1 MDSLVRE
8 SKSIAENW
16 RANGSVAIRSFRPFG
31 AFSSPTRVP
40 TADAVGYILAPL
52 RGFARYFGNICP
64 VSGAGYNPAGLM
76 QKIAILYD
84 ASQAVLST
92 FDLDEV
98 LQRILV
104 IARDYFHL
112 QNVAILLL
120 DKDSDQLCTRSQIG
134 GEPGFENVRVSIG
147 TGLIGS
153 AAQKKRPLYVPD
165 FAKENRYQPWG
176 KKTRSELAIPLMVR
190 DEVVGVLDCQSEN
203 PDHFDSETVDLL
215 TLFSTQA
222 SMALQNARLYSLEQ
236 RRASQLEAINAVAR
250 ETTVVLDVKE
260 LLAKACHKIQPAF
273 DVSHVSM
280 LVKEDEDLVLQAHHG
295 DLTLRIPE
303 GGKVPAGAG
312 LWGRALRES
321 KTVIENDVKADPNFV
336 GIYVESGSRMCIPLV
351 SFGQTLGVLVLDS
364 ARPGSFSVSD
374 IQSLESVADICATAI
389 QNAHYVERVKHLAY
403 LDGLTGI
410 FNRRYF
416 ELRIEEELERAR
428 RFNSGMAVIMVD
440 IDQFKRLNDEFGH
453 LLGDEVLRQ
462 VSSVFSQQLRKIDVV
477 CRYGGEEFAILLSQ
491 TSQEHALGVAE
502 KLRRMVDSWQ
512 FPGVPRS
519 VTISAGVATCPDHGS
534 TREELVKAADAGLYA
549 AKQAGRNCVRE
560 ASSVG
565 QGRTLVISR

>member
-1 MDSLVRE
+1 
-8 SKSIAENW
+8 
-16 RANGSVAIRSFRPFG
+16 
-31 AFSSPTRVP
+31 
-40 TADAVGYILAPL
+40 
-52 RGFARYFGNICP
+52 
-64 VSGAGYNPAGLM
+64 M

-104 IARDYFHL
+104 IAQDYFHL

-120 DKDSDQLCTRSQIG
+120 DKDTDQLCTRSQIG
-134 GEPGFENVRVSIG
+134 GEEGFDKVQVSIG
-147 TGLIGS
+147 TGLIGT

-165 FAKENRYQPWG
+165 FTKERRYKPWG

-203 PDHFDSETVDLL
+203 ADHFDSETVDLL

-222 SMALQNARLYSLEQ
+222 SMALQNARLYSLER
-236 RRASQLEAINAVAR
+236 RRASQLEAINTVAR

-260 LLAKACHKIQPAF
+260 LLSKACEKIRPAF
-273 DVSHVSM
+273 EVSHVSM
-280 LVKEDEDLVLQAHHG
+280 LVNG
-295 DLTLRIPE
+295 NLTLRIAE
-303 GGKVPAGAG
+303 GGRVPAGAG
-312 LWGRALRES
+312 LWGQALRES
-321 KTVIENDVKADPNFV
+321 KTVIENDVKTDPDCV
-336 GIYVESGSRMCIPLV
+336 SIYLESGSRMCIPLV

-364 ARPGSFSVSD
+364 VRPGSFSLSD

-389 QNAHYVERVKHLAY
+389 QNAHYVERVKRLAY

-462 VSSVFSQQLRKIDVV
+462 VSSIFSQQLRKIDVV
-477 CRYGGEEFAILLSQ
+477 CRYGGEEFAVLLSQ
-491 TSQEHALGVAE
+491 TSQQHALGVAE

-560 ASSVG
+560 ASSIR
-565 QGRTLVISR
+565 QGRASGVGR